1 MIGQR
6 LLHYEIIEV
15 LGQGGM
21 GTVYQARD
29 TRLNRLVALKVF
41 ARDRILDVDKRQRFI
56 QEAQV
61 ASSLNHPHIVTIYD
75 IGQVDGDWFI
85 AMEYVPGQPLSKAIP
100 YKGMPL
106 DDVLRYAIQIADALA
121 CAHAAG
127 IIHRDL
133 KPGNVMVTASG
144 ATKLVDFGLA
154 KLFAGPSWS
163 DSDTAAID
171 LHTRE
176 GTVIGTAAYMSPEQ
190 AEGRDVDAR
199 TDVFSFGAVLY
210 EMATGQRAFRGE
222 SAISTLASV
231 LREDPQPMT
240 APVPRDLE
248 KIVTRCL
255 RKDPSKRFQSMAD
268 VRVVLE
274 DLHEEL
280 RPRRRRPARG
290 AAPADVGR
298 GGRARGDHRGRGW
311 MVPRAPPGGAG
322 AAGQG
327 HAACHLS
334 GREGLPGDFARRQR
348 RRLLLAQA
356 RHQQLRSVRASS
368 GRRPAGAENDEPGR
382 RLLRR
387 RCHRTGRRSSSFAAP
402 RSPPTASLPSRRSA
416 VPSSASLHG
425 AAPSSAPRGRQ
436 TAGT

>member
-41 ARDRILDVDKRQRFI
+41 ARDRILDVDKRQRFM
-56 QEAQV
+56 QEAQA

-106 DDVLRYAIQIADALA
+106 DDVLRYGIQIADALA

-133 KPGNVMVTASG
+133 KPGNVMVTAAG

-190 AEGRDVDAR
+190 AEGLDVDAR

-210 EMATGQRAFRGE
+210 EMATGQRAFRGA

-240 APVPRDLE
+240 AQVPRDLQ

-255 RKDPSKRFQSMAD
+255 RKDPVEAVPEHGRCA
-268 VRVVLE
+268 
-274 DLHEEL
+274 
-280 RPRRRRPARG
+280 RRAGGPPGGTRT
-290 AAPADVGR
+290 APAQAGPVAQSASDVGR
-298 GGRARGDHRGRGW
+298 GGRARGDRSR
-311 MVPRAPPGGAG
+311 PRLDGSSI
-322 AAGQG
+322 AA
-327 HAACHLS
+327 
-334 GREGLPGDFARRQR
+334 R
-348 RRLLLAQA
+348 RRL
-356 RHQQLRSVRASS
+356 RSRS
-368 GRRPAGAENDEPGR
+368 G
-382 RLLRR
+382 
-387 RCHRTGRRSSSFAAP
+387 
-402 RSPPTASLPSRRSA
+402 
-416 VPSSASLHG
+416 
-425 AAPSSAPRGRQ
+425 
-436 TAGT
+436 